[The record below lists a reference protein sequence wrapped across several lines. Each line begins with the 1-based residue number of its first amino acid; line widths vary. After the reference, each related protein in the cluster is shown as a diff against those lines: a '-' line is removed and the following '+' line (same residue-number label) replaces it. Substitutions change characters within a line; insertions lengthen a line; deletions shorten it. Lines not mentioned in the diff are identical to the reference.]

1 MKPVESRWLLHR
13 FRAFLAGDR
22 PAIDGDF
29 RMRQLALLV
38 VTTFSACQCLQPVD
52 ERADAGRDAGSVFD
66 AGARVDAGFVADA
79 GARDA
84 GSIDAG
90 VECATAA
97 DCSATGPMQQFCGGL
112 RPVCVNNRC
121 LLECPV
127 PDAGLRTCRS
137 DTTDCLTCDGATR
150 QCSMCDARV
159 CTFTVDPVRGMC
171 PAPFD
176 DFEPF
181 LVQPFSGRC
190 GGGVLRDGG
199 VVGTWVGSLSFGRIL
214 FDVPALGG
222 TCLGSPLFTQVPRTL
237 ISCPA
242 CTFVAEGCE

>member
-1 MKPVESRWLLHR
+1 
-13 FRAFLAGDR
+13 
-22 PAIDGDF
+22 
-29 RMRQLALLV
+29 MRRLALLAF
-38 VTTFSACQCLQPVD
+38 TTLSACQCLQPVD
-52 ERADAGRDAGSVFD
+52 ERVDAGR
-66 AGARVDAGFVADA
+66 VADG

-84 GSIDAG
+84 GVDAGATLDAGSRDAGSSDAG

-97 DCSATGPMQQFCGGL
+97 DCPVTGVMQQFCGGL
-112 RPVCVNNRC
+112 RSACVNNRC

-127 PDAGLRTCRS
+127 PDAGLRTCQS
-137 DTTDCLTCDGATR
+137 NTTECLSCDGATR

-159 CTFTVDPVRGMC
+159 CLFTVDPVRGSC

-176 DFEPF
+176 DVQPF
-181 LVQPFSGRC
+181 RVQPFSGRC
-190 GGGVLRDGG
+190 GGGIIRDGG
-199 VVGTWVGSLSFGRIL
+199 VDGVWVGTLGFGRIL
-214 FDVPALGG
+214 FDIPALGG